1 MYQDQW
7 LRMSTAAAATNNN
20 VTTKVAKERIRR
32 KEVRAS
38 CGELSRYY
46 PRAVGEWSVDGLLE
60 TGEHGHTQCL

>member
-7 LRMSTAAAATNNN
+7 LRMSTTATATNNN

-46 PRAVGEWSVDGLLE
+46 PRAVGEWSVADLLE
-60 TGEHGHTQCL
+60 TGEYGHIQYL